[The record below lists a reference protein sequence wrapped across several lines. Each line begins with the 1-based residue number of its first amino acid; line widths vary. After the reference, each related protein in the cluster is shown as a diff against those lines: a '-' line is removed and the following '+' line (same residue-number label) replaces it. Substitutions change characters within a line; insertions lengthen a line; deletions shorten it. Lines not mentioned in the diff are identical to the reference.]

1 MVPTGTMVLPLVPEG
16 VIVNAFPL
24 HIVVSS
30 FGISGI
36 GFTVTVTVNVDP
48 TQLPAA
54 PEVGVTV

>member
-1 MVPTGTMVLPLVPEG
+1 MVLPLVPEG

-24 HIVVSS
+24 HIVVSA